1 MRLDKTTQD
10 WIKSNQA
17 ILKRLVELRTQ
28 DYLNQV
34 VDEEDE
40 KRKVVLSL
48 FVKELRMISRLIDNV
63 IAKKD
68 MKKPEEKFTGM

>member
-1 MRLDKTTQD
+1 MKLEKATQD

-17 ILKRLVELRTQ
+17 ILKKLIEDRTH

-34 VDEEDE
+34 VDEEDTT
-40 KRKVVLSL
+40 KKAVLSL

-68 MKKPEEKFTGM
+68 MKKPEEKYTGM

>member
-1 MRLDKTTQD
+1 MKLEKATQD

-17 ILKRLVELRTQ
+17 ILKKLIEDRTH

-34 VDEEDE
+34 VDEEDTT
-40 KRKVVLSL
+40 KKAVLSL

>member
-1 MRLDKTTQD
+1 M
-10 WIKSNQA
+10 NQA
-17 ILKRLVELRTQ
+17 MLKKLVEDRTH

-34 VDEEDE
+34 VDEEDTT
-40 KRKVVLSL
+40 KKAVLSL

>member
-1 MRLDKTTQD
+1 MKLEKATQD

-17 ILKRLVELRTQ
+17 ILKRLVELRMQ

-40 KRKVVLSL
+40 KMKAVLSL

>member
-1 MRLDKTTQD
+1 MKLDKTTQD

-17 ILKRLVELRTQ
+17 ILKRLVELRMQ

-34 VDEEDE
+34 VDEEDTT
-40 KRKVVLSL
+40 KKAVLSL

-68 MKKPEEKFTGM
+68 MKKPEEKYTGM

>member
-17 ILKRLVELRTQ
+17 ILKRLVELRMQ

-40 KRKVVLSL
+40 KRKAVLSL

>member
-1 MRLDKTTQD
+1 MKLDKTTQD

-17 ILKRLVELRTQ
+17 ILKRLVELRMQ

-40 KRKVVLSL
+40 KRKAVLSL

-68 MKKPEEKFTGM
+68 MKKPEEKYTGM

>member
-1 MRLDKTTQD
+1 MKLEKATQD

-40 KRKVVLSL
+40 KRKAVLSL